1 MPLWGNVDNAAN
13 SDIAV
18 LAQVNRNISSAERSQ
33 LYGNVAAD
41 GYFTGATV
49 GQFGI
54 SVDEQE
60 ATAPGTAKA
69 PHAGWN
75 LRTVGSGG
83 RAGRVHYETLVAMG
97 SMIGDGTDD
106 DTVLPDRRIII
117 NSQPAANT
125 GNSTLQQIVTFSVGI
140 STVPPGGA
148 ATYLWQYTTDPGN
161 TATWAT
167 TGGVSGFSGTTIST
181 LSVNTAII
189 ADNTLVR
196 AAILVAGTASV
207 TSDPAELTVVS

>member
-1 MPLWGNVDNAAN
+1 MPLWGNADNAAN

-18 LAQVNRNISSAERSQ
+18 LAQVNKNINTAERTE

-41 GYFTGATV
+41 AYFTGKTV
-49 GQFGI
+49 GQFGV
-54 SVDEQE
+54 STAEQD
-60 ATAPGTAKA
+60 ATAAGVAKA

-97 SMIGDGTDD
+97 SLTGDGSD
-106 DTVLPDRRIII
+106 DTVLPDYRIVIS
-117 NSQPAANT
+117 SQPAANS
-125 GNSTLQQIVTFSVGI
+125 GNSTLLQVVSFKVAAAT
-140 STVPPGGA
+140 TPAGGTP
-148 ATYLWQYTTDPGN
+148 TYLWQYTTDPGN

-167 TGGVSGFSGTTIST
+167 TAAVSGFSGQTTTT

-196 AAILVAGTASV
+196 AVVSATGADSA
-207 TSDPAELTVVS
+207 TSSSAELSVVS

>member
-18 LAQVNRNISSAERSQ
+18 LAQVNRNISTAERSQ
-33 LYGNVAAD
+33 LYDNVSA
-41 GYFTGATV
+41 GSYFTGVTV
-49 GQFGI
+49 GQFGV
-54 SVDEQE
+54 STGEQN
-60 ATAPGTAKA
+60 ATAPGTVKA

-83 RAGRVHYETLVAMG
+83 RAGRVQYETLVAMG
-97 SMIGDGTDD
+97 SLSSDGDD
-106 DTVLPDRRIII
+106 DSVLPDRRIVIS
-117 NSQPAANT
+117 SQPAANT
-125 GNSTLQQIVTFSVGI
+125 GNSTLLQVVTFKVVAG
-140 STVPPGGA
+140 TVPSGGA
-148 ATYLWQYTTDPGN
+148 LTYIWQYTTDPGN

-167 TGGVSGFSGTTIST
+167 TGGVTGFSGQTMAT

-196 AAILVAGTASV
+196 TVISSSGTSSV
-207 TSDPAELTVVS
+207 TSSSAELTVVS

>member
-1 MPLWGNVDNAAN
+1 MPLWGKVDNAAN

-18 LAQVNRNISSAERSQ
+18 LAQVNRNISTAERTK
-33 LYGNVAAD
+33 LYGNVAAN
-41 GYFTGATV
+41 GYFTGKTV

-97 SMIGDGTDD
+97 SMIGDGDD

-125 GNSTLQQIVTFSVGI
+125 GNSTLLQVVTFSVGI
-140 STVPPGGA
+140 TTVPSGGA
-148 ATYLWQYTTDPGN
+148 ATYVWQYTTDPGN

-167 TGGVSGFSGTTIST
+167 TGGVSGFSGQTLST

-196 AAILVAGTASV
+196 SIISVAGTQSV
-207 TSDPAELTVVS
+207 TSSSAELTVVS

>member
-18 LAQVNRNISSAERSQ
+18 LAQVNRNISTAERTR

-41 GYFTGATV
+41 AYFTGKTV
-49 GQFGI
+49 GQFGV
-54 SVDEQE
+54 STAEQD
-60 ATAPGTAKA
+60 ATADGVAKA

-97 SMIGDGTDD
+97 SLSGDGSDD
-106 DTVLPDRRIII
+106 SVLPDYRIVIS
-117 NSQPAANT
+117 SQPAANS
-125 GNSTLQQIVTFSVGI
+125 GNSTLLQVVSFKVAAATI
-140 STVPPGGA
+140 PAGGTP
-148 ATYLWQYTTDPGN
+148 TYLWQYTTDPGN

-167 TGGVSGFSGTTIST
+167 TAAVTGFSGQTTTT

-196 AAILVAGTASV
+196 AVVSATGADSA
-207 TSDPAELTVVS
+207 TSSSAELSVVS

>member
-18 LAQVNRNISSAERSQ
+18 LAQVNKNISTAERTE
-33 LYGNVAAD
+33 LYGNVQAD
-41 GYFTGATV
+41 AYFTGMTV
-49 GQFGI
+49 GQFGV

-60 ATAPGTAKA
+60 ATPIGVAKA

-97 SMIGDGTDD
+97 SMTGDGSDD
-106 DTVLPDRRIII
+106 NVVPDYRITIT
-117 NSQPAANT
+117 SQPTANS
-125 GNSTLQQIVTFSVGI
+125 GNSTLLEVVTFKV
-140 STVPPGGA
+140 A
-148 ATYLWQYTTDPGN
+148 ATATPASGTPTYLWQYTTDPGN

-167 TGGVSGFSGTTIST
+167 TAAVSGFSNQTTAT

-189 ADNTLVR
+189 ADETLVR
-196 AAILVAGTASV
+196 AVVSATGAPSQ
-207 TSDPAELTVVS
+207 TSDSAELTVVS